1 MMCIYIYMHI
11 QNVNIYIYI
20 YVCVL
25 RIIIILLH
33 MHSVSLSMCA
43 RIHVGT
49 YLRDSNPS
57 TNPPAALVN
66 MYKPTRKKCR

>member
-1 MMCIYIYMHI
+1 M
-11 QNVNIYIYI
+11 
-20 YVCVL
+20 CVL

-33 MHSVSLSMCA
+33 MHSASLSMCA